1 MSFSGERKEGGDA
14 NILQKLRAYE
24 KEVSLS
30 HYNFITQQNTFFQ
43 SVRIFPEKKTD
54 PAHFSPNCADPAHFV
69 LPLFCEKAL
78 KISDTR
84 QNASER

>member
-1 MSFSGERKEGGDA
+1 MILNATEAVYQWLLFVRGKNGGIVRNRGFSHK
-14 NILQKLRAYE
+14 N
-24 KEVSLS
+24 
-30 HYNFITQQNTFFQ
+30 
-43 SVRIFPEKKTD
+43 EKKTD
-54 PAHFSPNCADPAHFV
+54 PAHFSPNCTDPAHFV